1 VPRFGGEKAL
11 TKHVHD
17 EAFKYALTFEDAKV
31 EVVPKIIDNSMVIS
45 GTHLVPKPK
54 SKMEVRMVKPKVTVK
69 RSSRLEKATQH
80 LYDLEE
86 AHEPEKP
93 LNIDFGLY
101 QMENY

>member
-1 VPRFGGEKAL
+1 M

-17 EAFKYALTFEDAKV
+17 EALKYPLTVEDAKI
-31 EVVPKIIDNSMVIS
+31 EIVPKIIDNSMVIS
-45 GTHLVPKPK
+45 GTHVVRKPK
-54 SKMEVRMVKPKVTVK
+54 NKMKVRMVKPKVTVK
-69 RSSRLEKATQH
+69 RSRLEKATQQ